1 MKSDYLEFDRG
12 NYEWSVRTFTM
23 MRKLL
28 SVNLKLHQQQEQVR
42 NGDIFLF
49 NHFARFETFI
59 PQYLIY
65 RESGAFCRSVAAA
78 EFLEGEGRLAHYLKS
93 VGVVPN
99 NLPELFPLLTREILH
114 GFKVIL
120 FPEGGMVKDRRVLD
134 RGGEYNIYSRTAKN
148 RRKHH
153 AGAAVL
159 ALGVESCKQ
168 AVRLADIRGD
178 REGLAAWQESLDF
191 KSLDKLRAAVAKPTS
206 IVPANITFY
215 PIRVSDNLLQQGM
228 ELMNRG
234 LSRRLSE
241 ELLIEGNILLKDT
254 DMDIRLG
261 EPLYPGHCWNWWER
275 KLLERSLADCRDPAE
290 LFRRENAPRI
300 WSERILA
307 RRHQGHVLEIR
318 DLYMERMYSEV
329 SVNLSHLASLLI
341 MALVER
347 GEFSIEVPVFRRM
360 LYLAVKYVQEKEG
373 LKRHRSIRQPDCYGG
388 LVDRRGCGGLEQLL
402 KSCRD
407 SGLLAESEGCYRFLP
422 KLCDEHEF
430 DNIRL
435 ENLVAVYA
443 NEVAPRRGV
452 VEWVQMAYEEG
463 PQLLQHALSHYRFDD
478 ELRTFSLDGERFRGA
493 RYEEINGAE
502 TATQSGEPFLLLHE
516 SEDGE
521 RPDLAR
527 TGILLV
533 HGFLASPAEMRG
545 LGERLHAAGFCVLG
559 IRLKGHGTSPWDL
572 RERSWEDW
580 LDSVRRGYEILSG
593 FVPRIGVVGFST
605 GGALALALAAEQP
618 LGLAGLAAV
627 SVPLK
632 FVNHNMAFIPLI
644 HRANRLVSWL
654 SSVEG
659 VMPFRRHEAE
669 FPDINY
675 RHMPVRGLFELTRM
689 VEALEECL
697 PKVCCPLLTMQASE
711 DPVVVPGSAE
721 DIAARVASQDKQVEI
736 IPWQRHGLIQGDV
749 GRTWVLIEAFFC
761 KLANKPSEYGNDVA

>member
-28 SVNLKLHQQQEQVR
+28 SVNLKLHQQQDQVR
-42 NGDIFLF
+42 SGDIFLF

-65 RESGAFCRSVAAA
+65 RESGAYCRSVAAA
-78 EFLEGEGRLAHYLKS
+78 EFLEGDGRLARYLKS

-99 NLPELFPLLTREILH
+99 DLPELFPLLTREILH

-134 RGGEYNIYSRTAKN
+134 HEGEYNVYSRTAKN

-153 AGAAVL
+153 TGAAVL
-159 ALGVESCKQ
+159 ALGVESCKE
-168 AVRLADIRGD
+168 AVRLADARGD
-178 REGLAAWQESLDF
+178 SAGLAAWQQSLDFESLDE
-191 KSLDKLRAAVAKPTS
+191 LRAAVAKPTS

-234 LSRRLSE
+234 LSRRASE
-241 ELLIEGNILLKDT
+241 ELLIEGNILLKNT

-275 KLLERSLADCRDPAE
+275 KLRGRLLGICSDPAE
-290 LFRRENAPRI
+290 LFQREIAPRQ
-300 WSERILA
+300 WSDRILA
-307 RRHQGHVLEIR
+307 HRHQRHVLEIR
-318 DLYMERMYSEV
+318 DLYMQRMYSEV

-341 MALVER
+341 MMLVER
-347 GEFSIEVPVFRRM
+347 AEFSIEVPLFQRM
-360 LYLAVKYVQEKEG
+360 LYLAVKYVQEKDG
-373 LKRHRSIRQPDCYGG
+373 VKRHRSISQPACYGG
-388 LVDRRGCGGLEQLL
+388 LVDRRGCAGLEQLL
-402 KSCRD
+402 MSCRN
-407 SGLLAESEGCYRFLP
+407 SELLAETEGCYHFLP

-452 VEWVQMAYEEG
+452 VDWVKKAFEEG
-463 PQLLQHALSHYRFDD
+463 TRLSGHALSHYRFDD
-478 ELRTFSLDGERFRGA
+478 ELRTFSLDRKRFRSP
-493 RYEEINGAE
+493 RYEEINSAE
-502 TATQSGEPFLLLHE
+502 TATQSGEPFLLLHD
-516 SEDGE
+516 SEDGGKS
-521 RPDLAR
+521 DLAR

-533 HGFLASPAEMRG
+533 HGFLASPAEMRS
-545 LGERLHAAGFCVLG
+545 LGERLHAVGFSVLG

-572 RERSWEDW
+572 RECSWEDW

-593 FVPRIGVVGFST
+593 FVPRICVAGFST
-605 GGALALALAAEQP
+605 GGALSLALAAEQP
-618 LGLAGLAAV
+618 PGLAGVAAV

-632 FVNHNMAFIPLI
+632 FVNRNMAFVPLI
-644 HRANRLVSWL
+644 HSANRLVRWL
-654 SSVEG
+654 SSAEG

-675 RHMPVRGLFELTRM
+675 CHMPVRGLYELTRM
-689 VEALEECL
+689 VEALDECL

-721 DIAARVASQDKQVEI
+721 EIAARVASKDKQVEI

-749 GRTWVLIEAFFC
+749 GRTWEFIEAFFC
-761 KLANKPSEYGNDVA
+761 KLANRPPEYGNDVA